1 MPDDPNS
8 SDDQADESAIP
19 ASPTAAELAGTI
31 FANVADYSNEN
42 GGGEL
47 ITDAAIGGGDG

>member
-1 MPDDPNS
+1 MPDDPTTPDEQAEGSAS
-8 SDDQADESAIP
+8 SD
-19 ASPTAAELAGTI
+19 SPTAAELAGTI
-31 FANVADYSNEN
+31 FANVHDYSNDS

>member
-1 MPDDPNS
+1 MHAAEMSDPETTAPD
-8 SDDQADESAIP
+8 SD
-19 ASPTAAELAGTI
+19 PTAEELAGTI
-31 FANVADYSNEN
+31 FENVADFSQSN

>member
-1 MPDDPNS
+1 MPDDPTT
-8 SDDQADESAIP
+8 SDDRAEDSAAP
-19 ASPTAAELAGTI
+19 ASPTAADLEGTI
-31 FANVADYSNEN
+31 FANVGDFSNDS

>member
-1 MPDDPNS
+1 MPGTPDDETTAAEPG
-8 SDDQADESAIP
+8 
-19 ASPTAAELAGTI
+19 PTALELAGTI
-31 FANVADYSNEN
+31 FANIGDYSQDN